1 MSDESRLNPE
11 LKKLEAELGRLA
23 IPTASID
30 RDETMY
36 RSGWAAATAAF
47 QNDARVAESFSR
59 SNRQS
64 WVWPATAMLTTA
76 ASIMLAVLLVIQ
88 SADAPGSTG
97 IRQVAGG
104 ENLQTEQD
112 SAHPNQSTDRTEVK
126 EPNWNEEIG
135 EPDMVRR
142 VLELPEGRILTS
154 GLAFQ
159 APDLAAEQV
168 VSTVRRTESSSV
180 MDSPVSRRQLMEEL
194 LPKRQQAKPAWP
206 SLFF

>member
-11 LKKLEAELGRLA
+11 LKKLETELGRLA

-36 RSGWAAATAAF
+36 RSGWAAATASF

-88 SADAPGSTG
+88 SASAPGLTG
-97 IRQVAGG
+97 NQQVAVG
-104 ENLQTEQD
+104 EDLQPEQD
-112 SAHPNQSTDRTEVK
+112 NAYPNQATGRTEVK
-126 EPNWNEEIG
+126 EPNGNQEIG

-142 VLELPEGRILTS
+142 VLDFPEGRILTS

-159 APDLAAEQV
+159 APDLAAAQV

-180 MDSPVSRRQLMEEL
+180 MESPISRRQLMEEL

>member
-36 RSGWAAATAAF
+36 RSGWAAATASF

-88 SADAPGSTG
+88 SAGAPGSTG

-104 ENLQTEQD
+104 ENLQPEQD
-112 SAHPNQSTDRTEVK
+112 SGHPNQSTDRTEVK
-126 EPNWNEEIG
+126 EPNWNEEMG

-142 VLELPEGRILTS
+142 VLELPKGRILTS

-159 APDLAAEQV
+159 APDLAAGQV
-168 VSTVRRTESSSV
+168 VSTVRRTKSSSV
-180 MDSPVSRRQLMEEL
+180 MESPVSRRQLMEEL
-194 LPKRQQAKPAWP
+194 LPKRQQAAPAWP